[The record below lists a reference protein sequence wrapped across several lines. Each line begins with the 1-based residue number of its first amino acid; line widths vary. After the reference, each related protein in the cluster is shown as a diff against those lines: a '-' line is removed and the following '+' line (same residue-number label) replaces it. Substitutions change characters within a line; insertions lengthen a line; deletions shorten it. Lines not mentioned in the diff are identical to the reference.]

1 MIPDPIHSRMDRMSI
16 NPETRGYTPMD
27 ISSSQVLIVSGDKMF
42 LHFAWEKPHPC
53 EFSLISPASHRY
65 GEATSHRGLIRRVQ
79 DGCLRSKD
87 HAPSYTFEHPLL
99 PLCTSLPTHLPIH
112 QTPHPSQLQK
122 GLSGIHLSA
131 SAYPIFFLVQAC
143 VWNSDSVK
151 RLPRR
156 SLLTVVHSLKT
167 PGWRLK
173 SSQCSLHQA
182 LHSLAVDL
190 PSGQSIHSNYK
201 TDTARQL

>member
-1 MIPDPIHSRMDRMSI
+1 
-16 NPETRGYTPMD
+16 
-27 ISSSQVLIVSGDKMF
+27 MF

-173 SSQCSLHQA
+173 SSQCSLLQAPHKLEEGILSLPSGIFSGLYLFSTWHEAA
-182 LHSLAVDL
+182 LHSLAVAL
-190 PSGQSIHSNYK
+190 PLGQSIHSNYK